1 MKFFN
6 KKQYIIINRTKENT
20 LLYYNGIVSP
30 VFITRKELAQKF
42 PDKKTALE
50 KLEYACK
57 NATGLKAG
65 TMEILKVK

>member
-1 MKFFN
+1 MKILN
-6 KKQYIIINRTKENT
+6 KKQYIIINRTENT

-30 VFITRKELAQKF
+30 VFIGRKELAQKF

-57 NATGLKAG
+57 NATGLKTG

>member
-1 MKFFN
+1 MKIFN

-20 LLYYNGIVSP
+20 LLYYNEIVFP
-30 VFITRKELAQKF
+30 VFIGRKELAQKF

-50 KLEYACK
+50 KLEYTCK
-57 NATGLKAG
+57 NVTGLKAG